1 MPTATYDK
9 IATTTLSSANATIT
23 FSSIAASW
31 TDLRLVFVVSSTST
45 ATNFQVQFNSD
56 TAANYSST
64 YLNGNGTAASSGKN
78 TSATN
83 IQFTDVTA
91 TSTTVPQMYTMDIF
105 SYAGSTYK
113 TALGTSS
120 QDYNGSGSSASIV
133 GLYRSTSA
141 ITSITLKTSG
151 APTFSIG
158 TTATIYGILKA

>member
-1 MPTATYDK
+1 VAITYEPVT
-9 IATTTLSSANATIT
+9 TTTLSSAASTIT
-23 FSSIAASW
+23 FSSIPATW

-45 ATNFQVQFNSD
+45 ATNFQVQLNSD
-56 TAANYSST
+56 TATNYSST
-64 YLNGNGTAASSGKN
+64 YLNGNGTAASSGRN

-105 SYAGSTYK
+105 SYAGATFK
-113 TALGTSS
+113 TVLGTSS
-120 QDYNGSGSSASIV
+120 QDYNGSGSTASIV

-151 APTFSIG
+151 VPTFSTG
-158 TTATIYGILKA
+158 TTATLYGIKKA

>member
-1 MPTATYDK
+1 MATTYDK
-9 IATTTLSSANATIT
+9 IATTTLSSAAATIDFT
-23 FSSIAASW
+23 SIAASW
-31 TDLRLVFVVSSTST
+31 TDLRLVVVVSSTST
-45 ATNFQVQFNSD
+45 ATNFQVRFNSD

-133 GLYRSTSA
+133 GLWRSTSA